1 MKRQCFTIVIAL
13 MAMPTLI
20 LESASAENHFF
31 SRSRTLTKRCLPNYD
46 YAHNVWPFTTPRG
59 PRATVIAV
67 AATDPTDVG
76 KQVKPFHFRA
86 NSLTVGNVTLDDVGI
101 SLYNNDG
108 KLYASGRL
116 SNNGGDGGVIGNHVV
131 IHLRAYIS
139 HTAAAAPDVPV
150 TPTLIT
156 AVAADTAAAE
166 NLERPIATPNSVTR
180 IPPDAYVVWQTQ
192 RKFWVSRGEPETVS
206 MVKPVLS
213 LDDWQALTRHFK
225 DITHIELELQQ
236 QRDR

>member
-131 IHLRAYIS
+131 IHLRVYVS
-139 HTAAAAPDVPV
+139 HTAAA
-150 TPTLIT
+150 
-156 AVAADTAAAE
+156 

-192 RKFWVSRGEPETVS
+192 RKFWVSRGGPETVS